1 MSSTPAAPQP
11 SAQRPRADVI
21 TRNAVTAII
30 AITALISFVF
40 SFGNVTLLCLS
51 VGVPRVIA
59 WLVSPAVDLS
69 VTGLLLGINALV
81 QRRPASGFP
90 TRVRLWK
97 LRLMLCCCGLLTLAL
112 NTAGPAT
119 HHRLGAALVS
129 AVLPVLL
136 LGWSEVGPSLLHQ
149 LYAVPHAA
157 PAAELARH
165 VADLA
170 EQKEEADPG
179 PTSAV
184 LPVVPAGLL
193 ALARSLDIEHRQA
206 NQGRPISRDAL
217 KSKLSCSTDRASA
230 LIKIL
235 RGEAMPPGNCH
246 QADLPGSLTGG
257 PHGHLQPLPAHA
269 GSDRTRR
276 PADVGKVFHSPI
288 SFLDND
294 STHAMQ

>member
-1 MSSTPAAPQP
+1 MPALPQP
-11 SAQRPRADVI
+11 PAQRPRGDMI
-21 TRNAVTAII
+21 TRNAVTVII

-51 VGVPRVIA
+51 VGIPRVIA

-81 QRRPASGFP
+81 QRRPANGFP

-129 AVLPVLL
+129 AVLPALL

-149 LYAVPHAA
+149 LYAVPQTA
-157 PAAELARH
+157 PSAGGGATAQ
-165 VADLA
+165 A
-170 EQKEEADPG
+170 EQQEEADLR

-184 LPVVPAGLL
+184 LPVVPADLL
-193 ALARSLDIEHRQA
+193 TVARSLDAEHRRA
-206 NQGRPISRDAL
+206 NRGRPISRDAL
-217 KSKLSCSTDRASA
+217 KSRLSCSTDRASA
-230 LIKIL
+230 LVKIL
-235 RGEAMPPGNCH
+235 RAEAVPRPPVDKGE
-246 QADLPGSLTGG
+246 
-257 PHGHLQPLPAHA
+257 
-269 GSDRTRR
+269 
-276 PADVGKVFHSPI
+276 VFHSPI
-288 SFLDND
+288 SLLDAGT
-294 STHAMQ
+294 THAMQ